1 MYYIQFGFFKYKF
14 FYYIPRYML
23 YLDTSKYYVN
33 IKTKAIDLKSEI
45 ERVAYLV

>member
-1 MYYIQFGFFKYKF
+1 MYSIQFGFSKYNF
-14 FYYIPRYML
+14 F
-23 YLDTSKYYVN
+23 YYVN